1 MTETTTERRLV
12 LTPRERIDVLL
23 AEYHALYGLAQF
35 RMSALDKRVPAAGA
49 AIVAFLSGVPV
60 LPDPAGLSR
69 GKAVG
74 GRTGFETVTAVGLA
88 SALIGGTCAYL
99 AWWIHPIEYQTSL
112 AYSTYLAT
120 ILIHILFLIRSTR
133 KYRYGYIDAQN
144 RL

>member
-1 MTETTTERRLV
+1 MRTTINHARSFEDLIRRIEQVEESINAIAGETLICFQSTH
-12 LTPRERIDVLL
+12 P
-23 AEYHALYGLAQF
+23 
-35 RMSALDKRVPAAGA
+35 
-49 AIVAFLSGVPV
+49 
-60 LPDPAGLSR
+60 SR